1 MVESSSQ
8 QADAPENP
16 DDDDRPTGMLTPD
29 DRKWLKGTKQYETT
43 QSRSQRRIGA
53 HKRIR
58 NAIYDLELLSNHPDK
73 IEDDR
78 IYVGGGIL
86 GTRADGATVPGIGFL
101 LRRRVRD
108 FCEYDGEDDDTP
120 RKIHDE
126 ALEAALN
133 KDLAAAI
140 RHSLRVECG
149 WRQDQ
154 HAIGLGDFDV
164 DIDVDIEY
172 LDPRPDHV
180 VELDWGIEDGTITS
194 ERLLRVRDEVGMDIS
209 HFDELMKKIY
219 SS

>member
-1 MVESSSQ
+1 M
-8 QADAPENP
+8 ADRENP
-16 DDDDRPTGMLTPD
+16 PEDPNDDSRPRGILSPV
-29 DRKWLKGTKQYETT
+29 DRKWLKGTKEYEYR
-43 QSRSQRRIGA
+43 QAEDKRKREV
-53 HKRIR
+53 HERIR
-58 NAIYDLELLSNHPDK
+58 NALFDLELLSNHPDK

-101 LRRRVRD
+101 LRRRIRD
-108 FCEYDGEDDDTP
+108 FCEYDGEDEDTP

-164 DIDVDIEY
+164 DVDVDIEY

-180 VELDWGIEDGTITS
+180 VELDRGIEDGTITS
-194 ERLLRVRDEVGMDIS
+194 ERLLRVRDEVQIDIF
-209 HFDELMKKIY
+209 HFDDLLKKIY

>member
-1 MVESSSQ
+1 M
-8 QADAPENP
+8 ADRENLPEDP
-16 DDDDRPTGMLTPD
+16 YDDSRPRGMLSPV
-29 DRKWLKGTKQYETT
+29 DRKWLKGTKEYEYR
-43 QSRSQRRIGA
+43 QAEDKRKREV
-53 HKRIR
+53 HERIR
-58 NAIYDLELLSNHPDK
+58 NALFDLELLSNHPDK

-101 LRRRVRD
+101 LRRRIRD
-108 FCEYDGEDDDTP
+108 FCEYDGEDEDTP

-164 DIDVDIEY
+164 DVDVDIEY

-180 VELDWGIEDGTITS
+180 VELDRGIEDGTITS
-194 ERLLRVRDEVGMDIS
+194 ERLLRVRDEVQIDIF
-209 HFDELMKKIY
+209 HFDDLLKKIY

>member
-1 MVESSSQ
+1 MVDRENL
-8 QADAPENP
+8 PEDP
-16 DDDDRPTGMLTPD
+16 YDDSRPRGMLSPV
-29 DRKWLKGTKQYETT
+29 DRKWLKGTKEYEYR
-43 QSRSQRRIGA
+43 QAEDKRKREV
-53 HKRIR
+53 HERIR
-58 NAIYDLELLSNHPDK
+58 NALFDLELLSNHPDK

-101 LRRRVRD
+101 LRHRIRD

-164 DIDVDIEY
+164 DVDVDIEY

-180 VELDWGIEDGTITS
+180 VELDRGIEDGTITS
-194 ERLLRVRDEVGMDIS
+194 ERLLRVRDEVQIDIF
-209 HFDELMKKIY
+209 HFDDLLKKIY

>member
-1 MVESSSQ
+1 M
-8 QADAPENP
+8 ADRENLSEDP
-16 DDDDRPTGMLTPD
+16 YDDSRPRGMLSPV
-29 DRKWLKGTKQYETT
+29 DRKWLKGTKEYEYR
-43 QSRSQRRIGA
+43 QAEDKRKREV
-53 HKRIR
+53 HERIR
-58 NAIYDLELLSNHPDK
+58 NALFDLELLSNHPDK

-101 LRRRVRD
+101 LRHRIRD

-164 DIDVDIEY
+164 DVDVDIEY

-180 VELDWGIEDGTITS
+180 VELDRGIEDGTITS
-194 ERLLRVRDEVGMDIS
+194 ERLLRVRDEVQIDIF
-209 HFDELMKKIY
+209 HFDDLLKKIY

>member
-1 MVESSSQ
+1 M
-8 QADAPENP
+8 ADRENLPEDP
-16 DDDDRPTGMLTPD
+16 YDDSRPRGMLSPV
-29 DRKWLKGTKQYETT
+29 DRKWLKGTKEYEYR
-43 QSRSQRRIGA
+43 QAEDKRKREV
-53 HKRIR
+53 HERIR
-58 NAIYDLELLSNHPDK
+58 NALFDLELLSNHPDK

-101 LRRRVRD
+101 LRHRIRD
-108 FCEYDGEDDDTP
+108 FCEYDGEDEDTP

-164 DIDVDIEY
+164 DVDIEY

-180 VELDWGIEDGTITS
+180 VELDRGIEDGTITS
-194 ERLLRVRDEVGMDIS
+194 ERLLRVRDEVPIDIF
-209 HFDELMKKIY
+209 HFDDLMKKIY

>member
-1 MVESSSQ
+1 M
-8 QADAPENP
+8 ADRENLPEDP
-16 DDDDRPTGMLTPD
+16 YDDSRPRGMLSPV
-29 DRKWLKGTKQYETT
+29 DRKWLKGTKEYEYR
-43 QSRSQRRIGA
+43 QAEDKRKREV
-53 HKRIR
+53 HERIR
-58 NAIYDLELLSNHPDK
+58 NALFDLELLSNHPDK

-101 LRRRVRD
+101 LRHRIRD
-108 FCEYDGEDDDTP
+108 FCEYDGEDEDTP

-164 DIDVDIEY
+164 DVDIEY

-180 VELDWGIEDGTITS
+180 VELDRGIEDGTITS
-194 ERLLRVRDEVGMDIS
+194 ERLLRVRDEVPIDIS
-209 HFDELMKKIY
+209 HFDDLMKKIY